1 MEKTPRIEPEDL
13 KVESSTLE
21 FIKGIEERKDKIKEE
36 IELLSYQIINLR
48 KEIDE
53 NPVLQSL
60 INELTEKRNY
70 FYDQLELNVA
80 EQINFKEV
88 NKNKG
93 YSAN

>member
-53 NPVLQSL
+53 NPGLQSL